1 MNKFQQNLKRHFEEL
16 YVRKNLSKELV
27 AHNSKQLME
36 ISQGK
41 VLLDM
46 QIEQGLKFLEV
57 YG

>member
-1 MNKFQQNLKRHFEEL
+1 MNNFQQNLKRHFEEL

-41 VLLDM
+41 SLLVM

-57 YG
+57 